1 MIKAVVFDLDHTLFD
16 RHGTLKAVAKHFRDR
31 FDMNPEITD
40 EEFTRKW
47 IYADDTYVY
56 NGWRYI
62 HKNLIEN
69 DVFRT
74 APTFEEYMDFVVE
87 QFHHNAVSFPEAVP
101 MLEGLKKQG
110 FKTALITNGH
120 HSLQYKK
127 VDMLGLR
134 DVFDEIIVSGDTD
147 FEKPDARIFL
157 LMAEKLGVGADEMVY
172 VGDHPVNDIE
182 GATSAGCKTI
192 WMKCK
197 SPLIECK
204 IPPDETVLKVEEVPF
219 AVEKIINRSKD

>member
-16 RHGTLKAVAKHFRDR
+16 RHGTLKAVAKHFIEH
-31 FDMNPEITD
+31 FDMNPEISD

-56 NGWRYI
+56 SGWRNI
-62 HKNLIEN
+62 HKSLIEN
-69 DVFRT
+69 AVFRT

-101 MLEGLKKQG
+101 MLEELKRQG

-147 FEKPDARIFL
+147 FEKPDERIFL
-157 LMAEKLGVGADEMVY
+157 LMAKRLGVEADEMIY

-182 GATSAGCKTI
+182 GATKAGCKTI